1 MSCLHLDVGEGEV
14 VRIGD
19 ATVTM
24 ERKNGKKARFRIDAD
39 KSIKIE
45 LIKNPGKSEENNTD
59 TRMSATDIMV
69 NTHGKNY
76 CRA

>member
-1 MSCLHLDVGEGEV
+1 
-14 VRIGD
+14 
-19 ATVTM
+19 M
-24 ERKNGKKARFRIDAD
+24 ERKNGKKARFEIDAD

-45 LIKNPGKSEENNTD
+45 LIKNPGKSEENNKD